1 VRNVRGNSGTRFG
14 AATVRER
21 SAALARLIPRRL
33 EAALLLLIVPLIAAS
48 GCSSSPARTP
58 PVEVFADM
66 DHQPKYQPQAASAF
80 FADGRASRPPVPG
93 TVALGHL
100 KEDDAFYR
108 GVVGEHYV
116 GENPLP
122 LDMEALRR
130 GQQRFNIYCSP
141 CHDRA
146 GTGRGIVAMKSA
158 WLATDLTS
166 EPVQEMAD
174 GELFSIITSG
184 RRSMPGYRFQVRER
198 DRWAVVGYVRAL
210 QRAALG
216 AVEDVPP
223 ELRDGIRP
231 PEPEVQMGLTAAPA
245 DPEAGEGEKPPSEA
259 GEQTAE
265 SGDAAQGTSDDSSSK

>member
-1 VRNVRGNSGTRFG
+1 MR
-14 AATVRER
+14 
-21 SAALARLIPRRL
+21 P
-33 EAALLLLIVPLIAAS
+33 AALLLLIASLILSLIAIS

-80 FADGRASRPPVPG
+80 FADGRASRAPVPG
-93 TVALGHL
+93 TVARGHL

-116 GENPLP
+116 GENPLS

-130 GQQRFNIYCSP
+130 GQERFNIYCSP

-166 EPVQEMAD
+166 EPVRQMAD
-174 GELFSIITSG
+174 GELFSIITAG
-184 RRSMPGYRFQVRER
+184 RRSMPGYRFQVREQ

-216 AVEDVPP
+216 GVEDVPP

-231 PEPEVQMGLTAAPA
+231 PEPEVQMEVTAPSVDAPA
-245 DPEAGEGEKPPSEA
+245 GEAEEQSVGTGGAQAQSGAEA
-259 GEQTAE
+259 PR
-265 SGDAAQGTSDDSSSK
+265 AAGDSSK

>member
-1 VRNVRGNSGTRFG
+1 MRPV
-14 AATVRER
+14 
-21 SAALARLIPRRL
+21 
-33 EAALLLLIVPLIAAS
+33 ALLLLIAFLIAAS

-58 PVEVFADM
+58 PIEVFADM

-80 FADGRASRPPVPG
+80 FADGRASRLPVPG
-93 TVALGHL
+93 TVALGRL

-108 GVVGEHYV
+108 GIVGEHYV

-122 LDMEALRR
+122 LDMEALHR
-130 GQQRFNIYCSP
+130 GRERFNIYCSP

-158 WLATDLTS
+158 WIATDLTS
-166 EPVQEMAD
+166 EPVQTMAD
-174 GELFSIITSG
+174 CELFSIITNG

-216 AVEDVPP
+216 KVEDVPP
-223 ELRDGIRP
+223 ELRDSIRP
-231 PEPEVQMGLTAAPA
+231 PESEVQMVVTAPSEDPPA
-245 DPEAGEGEKPPSEA
+245 AEGKKPSSDAGEETGPSGEVAAEA
-259 GEQTAE
+259 ASD
-265 SGDAAQGTSDDSSSK
+265 SGK

>member
-1 VRNVRGNSGTRFG
+1 MGPV
-14 AATVRER
+14 
-21 SAALARLIPRRL
+21 
-33 EAALLLLIVPLIAAS
+33 ALLLLIAFLIATS

-58 PVEVFADM
+58 PIEVFADM

-93 TVALGHL
+93 TVALGRL

-122 LDMEALRR
+122 LDMEALHR
-130 GQQRFNIYCSP
+130 GRERFNIYCSP

-158 WLATDLTS
+158 WIATDLTS

-174 GELFSIITSG
+174 GELFSIITDG

-216 AVEDVPP
+216 KVEDVPP
-223 ELRDGIRP
+223 ELRDSIRP
-231 PEPEVQMGLTAAPA
+231 PEPEVQMVVTAPPEDPQAEEGEIVSGDDGEAQAQPAAAAP
-245 DPEAGEGEKPPSEA
+245 DSP
-259 GEQTAE
+259 
-265 SGDAAQGTSDDSSSK
+265 DDSGKQ